1 MHMHQR
7 MGHAGS
13 HTGTHAHQSATVL
26 VVDDSEETRQV
37 FTELLQQEGYVVRAA
52 ADGAAAL
59 AVIDREPPD
68 VVLTDVT
75 MPHLDGF
82 ELCRRLKSDPA
93 TRLIPVV
100 LVTGLRDRADRLT
113 GIMAGADDFLMK
125 PFDSAELLARVASLL
140 RLKRVTDDLDC
151 AESVILTLALTVE
164 AREPYTSGHCRRMAY
179 FAAGFGM
186 HLELDGEQIA
196 ALRRGGYLHDVGKIA
211 VPEAIVSKPG
221 PLTNDEFA
229 VMKRHP
235 LVGETL
241 CGQLRMLRAVRPIVR
256 SHHERLDG
264 SGYPDSLY
272 GDSVP
277 LLAQIMAIV
286 DVYDAVTSDRP
297 YRPAQEDDVA
307 HAELIRDADRGW
319 RDRALVREF
328 VDISRSGRLKQL
340 AAFAAEMCPT
350 REAMAPVA
358 DVDDHSRSGRF

>member
-7 MGHAGS
+7 TGHAHIETVS
-13 HTGTHAHQSATVL
+13 TARPSPKVL
-26 VVDDSEETRQV
+26 VVDDSEDTRQV
-37 FTELLQQEGYVVRAA
+37 LTELLQQEGYVVRAA

-59 AVIDREPPD
+59 AVIERDPPD
-68 VVLTDVT
+68 VVLTDVA
-75 MPHLDGF
+75 MPHVDGF
-82 ELCRRLKSDPA
+82 ELCGRLKSDPA

-113 GIMAGADDFLMK
+113 GITVGADDFLMK

-140 RLKRVTDDLDC
+140 RLKRVTDDLDY

-186 HLELDGEQIA
+186 HLGLDDEQIA

-235 LVGETL
+235 VVGETL

-264 SGYPDSLY
+264 TGYPDCLH
-272 GDSVP
+272 GDDVP
-277 LLAQIMAIV
+277 LLAQMMAIV

-297 YRPAQEDDVA
+297 YRSAQEDTVA
-307 HAELIRDADRGW
+307 HAELIRDAERGW
-319 RDRALVREF
+319 RDRALVQEF

-340 AAFAAEMCPT
+340 ADLSTEMCPT
-350 REAMAPVA
+350 RKAMASITE
-358 DVDDHSRSGRF
+358 VDSRP